1 MGGFFEFFRKLF
13 VSDFMPHGHC
23 YFWRPEL
30 VWLNVISDSLIAAAY
45 YSIPVTIY
53 YFMRRRP
60 GLKFRGLILMFAGFI
75 LTCGTTHLMSVWDL
89 WHSTYRLEGLIKG
102 LTAALSITTA
112 LAMVKVA
119 PVASKMPSP
128 EELERINQSL
138 REEIEARKDAEEKLR
153 RRAES
158 DRLVSEAK
166 LSSYFESASQAII
179 AVSAEGRIVLVNR
192 RTEGMFGYARDELLG
207 QELEILLPERDRAVH
222 ASHRAHFFAEPHT
235 RAMGV
240 GLDLAGRRKDGTEF
254 PVEIGLSFVEDES
267 GLLAFGLVTDITE
280 RKRAADRLARVHA
293 ELKASEA
300 KLRSYF
306 ESAAQG
312 ILAAAA
318 DGRITLVNRR
328 TEEMFGYTRDELL
341 GQQLELLVPER
352 YRAAHVRE
360 RAGYFAEPYVRPM
373 DSGRNLFG
381 RRKDGTE
388 FPADISLGYIETEEG
403 ILTLAVMSDITER
416 KRAVEQLARIN
427 TELRSSNAE
436 LEQFAYVASH
446 DLQEPLRMITSY
458 MHLLER
464 RYHTQLDADA
474 QEFLHFAVD
483 GANRMKV
490 LIRDLLSISR
500 AGTQAV
506 HSADVSATAVLQNS
520 LLDLKTTI
528 EEKGAAITFDPLP
541 TIFADPGLIARVF
554 QNLIGNAIKFHR
566 DGAPQVH
573 ISASLVNDQWV
584 FSVRDNGIG
593 IEPQHAERIFQI
605 FQRLHGA
612 EAYPGT
618 GIGLAISKKIIER
631 HGGRIWLEST
641 PGEGSTFYFS
651 IPSAANA
658 PRELHETARI

>member
-1 MGGFFEFFRKLF
+1 
-13 VSDFMPHGHC
+13 
-23 YFWRPEL
+23 
-30 VWLNVISDSLIAAAY
+30 
-45 YSIPVTIY
+45 
-53 YFMRRRP
+53 
-60 GLKFRGLILMFAGFI
+60 MFAGFI
-75 LTCGTTHLMSVWDL
+75 LTCGTTHMMSVRDL

-102 LTAALSITTA
+102 LAAALSIATA
-112 LAMVKVA
+112 LATVKIA
-119 PVASKMPSP
+119 PIASKMPSP
-128 EELERINQSL
+128 EQLERINQSL

-179 AVSAEGRIVLVNR
+179 AVLADGHIVLVNR
-192 RTEGMFGYARDELLG
+192 RTEEMFGYARDELLG
-207 QELEILLPERDRAVH
+207 QELEILLPERDRAVY
-222 ASHRAHFFAEPHT
+222 ASHRAQYFAEPHV

-254 PVEIGLSFVEDES
+254 PVEIGLSFVQDES

-360 RAGYFAEPYVRPM
+360 RAGYFAKPYVRPM
-373 DSGRNLFG
+373 DSGLNLFG

-458 MHLLER
+458 LHLLER
-464 RYHTQLDADA
+464 RYNAQLDADA
-474 QEFLHFAVD
+474 REFIHFAVD

-506 HSADVSATAVLQNS
+506 KSVDVPASAVLQNV
-520 LLDLKTTI
+520 LHDLKATI

-566 DGAPQVH
+566 EGAPQVH
-573 ISASLVNDQWV
+573 VSASLVNDQWV

-593 IEPQHAERIFQI
+593 IEPQHADRIFQI

-631 HGGRIWLEST
+631 HGGRIWLKSK

-658 PRELHETARI
+658 PRELHETACI